1 MSVNLSKSKYLSGLQ
16 CEKKL
21 WLEIN
26 DPQKATPFSIAQ
38 QRILNQGTEVGILAR
53 QQFPGGVLIN
63 FDRFDLKKG
72 IIETQNAI
80 SGGASVIYEAT
91 FLYDD
96 TYALADIIFRNKDDS
111 WDIIE
116 VKSTLSVK
124 DFHYPDLALQKYVLE
139 GNGIEIKKTCLM
151 HLNGECAH
159 PDLDDLFVIEDVT
172 EKIGEFIRNVDPNIS
187 AFKKIIST
195 QDEPDVAIGPQCKDP
210 YECAFKEYCWEFAGD
225 KAVFD
230 IPGLYKDK
238 KVILQD
244 RGILTLEQLPHDFP
258 LPENQ
263 WEYVYRILNKD
274 IWIDTNGIREKLKE
288 LEYPIHF
295 LDFETDN
302 PAIPRHAGMSPYDKF
317 PFQYSCHVLYENDQL
332 SHYEYL
338 QTDQSDPRRPLIESL
353 LKCIDK
359 KGSIVVYSAG
369 FEKGVLRQLSESF
382 QEYRSQIDSIIDRL
396 WDQLVIFRTYY
407 KHYAFG
413 NTNSLKSV
421 LPVVIPELNYK
432 ELEIQGGAD
441 AQAVWNEMIK
451 EEDTQKKDKMIT
463 ELKKYCGMDSLAM
476 VKIHNMLQKVI

>member
-1 MSVNLSKSKYLSGLQ
+1 MSVTLSKSKYLSGLQ
-16 CEKKL
+16 CVRKL

-26 DPQKATPFSIAQ
+26 DPQKAAPFSIAQ

-53 QQFPGGVLIN
+53 KQFPGGVMIN

-72 IIETQNAI
+72 SIETKNAI

-96 TYALADIIFRNKDDS
+96 TYALPDIIIKNKDNS

-139 GNGIEIKKTCLM
+139 GNGIEIKRTCLM
-151 HLNGECAH
+151 HLNSECVH
-159 PDLDDLFVIEDVT
+159 PDLYNLFVIEDVT
-172 EKIGEFIRNVDPNIS
+172 EKIDEFIANIAPNIS
-187 AFKKIIST
+187 SFKDIIAGE
-195 QDEPDVAIGPQCKDP
+195 DEPDVAIGTQCKDP
-210 YECAFKEYCWEFAGD
+210 YECSFKEYCWEFAGD

-244 RGILTLEQLPHDFP
+244 KRIFTLEQLPSDFP

-263 WEYVYRILNKD
+263 WEYVYRTLNKD
-274 IWIDTNGIREKLKE
+274 ISVDTKGIREKLKE

-302 PAIPRHAGMSPYDKF
+302 PAIPRHTGMSPYDKF
-317 PFQYSCHVLYENDQL
+317 PFQYSCHVLYENDEL
-332 SHYEYL
+332 EHYEYL
-338 QTDQSDPRRPLIESL
+338 QTEQSDPRKPLIESL

-382 QEYRSQIDSIIDRL
+382 PKYRSQINSMIERL
-396 WDQLVIFRTYY
+396 WDQLVIFKNYY
-407 KHYAFG
+407 KHFAFG
-413 NTNSLKSV
+413 NSNSLKSV
-421 LPVVIPELNYK
+421 LPVVVPELDYK
-432 ELEIQGGAD
+432 ELEIQGGTD
-441 AQAVWNEMIK
+441 AQAVWNEMII

-463 ELKKYCGMDSLAM
+463 ELKKYCSMDSLAM